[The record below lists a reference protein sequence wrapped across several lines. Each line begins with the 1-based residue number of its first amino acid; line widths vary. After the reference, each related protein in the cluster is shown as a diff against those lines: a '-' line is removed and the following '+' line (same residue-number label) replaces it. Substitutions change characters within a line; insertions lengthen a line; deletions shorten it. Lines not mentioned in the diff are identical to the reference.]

1 MGQHQIDQGVDNESL
16 RGFMRALL
24 ADVHALEAMLDRG
37 VFESGVR
44 RIGAEQEM
52 FLVDRSLQPVNCAL
66 RILERLGPGP
76 FTTELGLFN
85 LEANLSP
92 LELGG
97 DALSRMEAE
106 LEELLRRIR
115 DAAAEEGVRVVL
127 CGILPTLGK
136 DHLGLE
142 SMTPNP
148 RFFTLNRVMRQL
160 RGGEFRTLIKGLDE
174 LQTTHDNVMLEA
186 CNTSFQLHFQVAP
199 EEFARLYNVA
209 QMVTAP
215 VLALGVNSPVLL
227 RHRLWHETRVALFQ
241 QSLDTRSH
249 AHTLRG
255 GRMRV
260 SFGDKWID
268 GSVMEIFREDV
279 ARFRVLIS
287 TELDEPPH
295 EVLRRGEIPSLKALR
310 LHNGTIYRW
319 NRPCYGLADGRPHLR
334 IENRVLPAGPSVVDE
349 IANAA
354 FYFGLMCAISDE
366 YEDVRKVMA
375 FDDAKDNFINA
386 ARYGLHARLKW
397 VGGRTYGAE
406 GLILEELLP
415 RAEEGLLRRGVERG
429 DVERYLDVVRQRAT
443 RGRTGAQWV
452 LDSLE
457 AMEPEARPVERYSSL
472 TAAMLARQ
480 ATGRPVHEWP
490 LAELQATDDKRES
503 FRTVGQI
510 MATDLFTVHPEDLVD
525 LAASVMDWE
534 HLRHVPVE
542 DHEGRLVGLV
552 THRQLLRMIGQ
563 GVRANGKA
571 VAVREIMR
579 PDPLTV
585 GPDASTVDALTLM
598 RKHKVSC
605 LPVVRDGKLV
615 GIVTESDF
623 MDVAAQLLD
632 QWLRAE

>member
-1 MGQHQIDQGVDNESL
+1 MGQHKIDEAVDAESL

-24 ADVHALEAMLDRG
+24 EDVHALEAMLERG
-37 VFESGVR
+37 LFESGVR

-52 FLVDRSLQPVNCAL
+52 FLVDRSLKPVNRAL
-66 RILERLGPGP
+66 NVLERLGPGP

-92 LELGG
+92 RELVG
-97 DALSRMEAE
+97 DCLSRMEAE
-106 LEELLRRIR
+106 LEELIGRIR
-115 DAAAEEGVRVVL
+115 AAAAAEDARVVL
-127 CGILPTLGK
+127 CGILPTLEK
-136 DHLGLE
+136 DHLGLD

-148 RFFTLNRVMRQL
+148 RFFTLNRVMREL

-186 CNTSFQLHFQVAP
+186 CNTSFQVHFQVAP
-199 EEFARLYNVA
+199 QEFAKLYNVA
-209 QMVTAP
+209 QMVTGP
-215 VLALGVNSPVLL
+215 VLAVGVNSPVLL
-227 RHRLWHETRVALFQ
+227 RHRLWQETRVALFQ

-260 SFGDKWID
+260 SFGDKWVD

-287 TELDEPPH
+287 TDLDESPL
-295 EVLRRGEIPSLKALR
+295 EVLEQGGIPSLKALR

-319 NRPCYGLADGRPHLR
+319 NRPCYGVADGRPHLR
-334 IENRVLPAGPSVVDE
+334 IENRVLPAGPSIVDE
-349 IANAA
+349 VANAA
-354 FYFGLMCAISDE
+354 FYFGLMCAVSE
-366 YEDVRKVMA
+366 EHEDVREVMA
-375 FDDAKDNFINA
+375 FDDAKDNFIGA
-386 ARYGLHARLKW
+386 ARYGLQARLKW
-397 VGGRTYGAE
+397 TGGRSYTAE
-406 GLILEELLP
+406 DLILNELLP
-415 RAEEGLLRRGVERG
+415 RAHEGLVRRGVDEA
-429 DVERYLDVVRQRAT
+429 DVTRYLEVVRGRAT
-443 RGRTGAQWV
+443 SGRTGAQWV
-452 LDSLE
+452 FDSLE
-457 AMEPEARPVERYSSL
+457 EMDPTARPAVRYGSL
-472 TAAMLARQ
+472 TAAMITRQ

-490 LAELQATDDKRES
+490 LADLQATDEKRDS
-503 FRTVGQI
+503 YRTVGQI
-510 MATDLFTVHPEDLVD
+510 MATDLFTVGPEDLVD

-552 THRQLLRMIGQ
+552 THRHLLRMIGK
-563 GVRANGKA
+563 GAGKNGTPR
-571 VAVREIMR
+571 AVREIMR

-585 GPDASTVDALTLM
+585 GPDASTLEAMTLM

-615 GIVTESDF
+615 GIVTEADLI
-623 MDVAAQLLD
+623 DVAASLLER
-632 QWLRAE
+632 WLQQE